1 MLEGTA
7 GDEEASVE
15 LQDDAENQK
24 EIDKIIPDKPV
35 TDEEIAEL
43 LSGEAEVLK
52 EHGVLG
58 WASNELMN
66 YSIIIRALIFQ
77 CQFQSNDAKVGR
89 VQAER
94 SLPSAQRR
102 AIEGERARRQSKMD
116 DFLAKAKSTS
126 TDAQELFGD
135 SKHLQAGNC

>member
-7 GDEEASVE
+7 TEEETSVE
-15 LQDDAENQK
+15 QQDDVENQK

-58 WASNELMN
+58 
-66 YSIIIRALIFQ
+66 
-77 CQFQSNDAKVGR
+77 
-89 VQAER
+89 
-94 SLPSAQRR
+94 
-102 AIEGERARRQSKMD
+102 
-116 DFLAKAKSTS
+116 
-126 TDAQELFGD
+126 
-135 SKHLQAGNC
+135 